1 MSETLAMK
9 IAVGDEVR
17 VHFHPPGPWKSFS
30 EGVVRRVDVTT
41 QAGRFF
47 VLEIRN
53 EVILDQPH
61 RIRPGS
67 PDYVQY
73 ECRNDFPGRI
83 EILSEDEQPREPN
96 AVEPATNHGS
106 EIEPAIEAELVP
118 EPRQE
123 QDEQQTC
130 FRRAMVEL
138 DNPGASLPTSAERA
152 SAKSPVEMPLRY
164 RMGMST
170 SRLFERRA

>member
-61 RIRPGS
+61 RIRPGFL
-67 PDYVQY
+67 DYVSY

-83 EILSEDEQPREPN
+83 EILSTAEPDVEREPASAPLSAKAPENPVKEADEQHLGEL
-96 AVEPATNHGS
+96 ALHS
-106 EIEPAIEAELVP
+106 EAETERMSETEAKS
-118 EPRQE
+118 EPDQV
-123 QDEQQTC
+123 D
-130 FRRAMVEL
+130 VEL
-138 DNPGASLPTSAERA
+138 QPVRKQAGLLSA
-152 SAKSPVEMPLRY
+152 
-164 RMGMST
+164 
-170 SRLFERRA
+170 LFARRR

>member
-47 VLEIRN
+47 VLEVRN
-53 EVILDQPH
+53 EVLLDQPH
-61 RIRPGS
+61 RIRPGF
-67 PDYVQY
+67 PDFVRY

-83 EILSEDEQPREPN
+83 EILSTAEQDVERNPTSDPLLEELSEEPEHAVDEQHSGELDVHSEPEIEQRLAAETN
-96 AVEPATNHGS
+96 SEPAPVDVEPQPVRKQGGLLSALFG
-106 EIEPAIEAELVP
+106 
-118 EPRQE
+118 
-123 QDEQQTC
+123 
-130 FRRAMVEL
+130 RR
-138 DNPGASLPTSAERA
+138 R
-152 SAKSPVEMPLRY
+152 
-164 RMGMST
+164 
-170 SRLFERRA
+170 

>member
-1 MSETLAMK
+1 MSETLPMK

-83 EILSEDEQPREPN
+83 EVLNPAEQDVERNPEADLLPGPPEEPQHEVAEQHTAEVDVQSQRESEPRPEEEANSEPVPVD
-96 AVEPATNHGS
+96 VEP
-106 EIEPAIEAELVP
+106 
-118 EPRQE
+118 Q
-123 QDEQQTC
+123 
-130 FRRAMVEL
+130 
-138 DNPGASLPTSAERA
+138 
-152 SAKSPVEMPLRY
+152 PVRKQGGLLAA
-164 RMGMST
+164 
-170 SRLFERRA
+170 LFKRKK